1 MKDGR
6 ESKNLKGKQN
16 MVCVNVFLSRIMEHP
31 FDSQGRTFL
40 SCRDRTQRQLH
51 QVMIQM
57 NLEAGTSKISESFFA
72 IILLIGF
79 LSFSRLDMNCFVVP
93 STAASS
99 GCVIPFSLR

>member
-40 SCRDRTQRQLH
+40 S
-51 QVMIQM
+51 
-57 NLEAGTSKISESFFA
+57 
-72 IILLIGF
+72 
-79 LSFSRLDMNCFVVP
+79 
-93 STAASS
+93 
-99 GCVIPFSLR
+99 

>member
-1 MKDGR
+1 MTDGR
-6 ESKNLKGKQN
+6 ESKNHKGKQD

-40 SCRDRTQRQLH
+40 SCRDRT
-51 QVMIQM
+51 
-57 NLEAGTSKISESFFA
+57 FA

>member
-1 MKDGR
+1 MTDGR
-6 ESKNLKGKQN
+6 ESKNHKGKQD

-40 SCRDRTQRQLH
+40 SCRDRMQRQLY

-79 LSFSRLDMNCFVVP
+79 LSFSRGLSRILCN
-93 STAASS
+93 
-99 GCVIPFSLR
+99 